1 MTSLVHPNQPIQLV
15 SGKPAG
21 PETIEALARGA
32 TLTLDEGHWQ
42 SVGRCYQFLQQLMEE
57 RRRLYGITTGYGPL
71 AETYVDPGASAQLQ
85 RGLVYHLSAG
95 TGPLLNREQV
105 RAIIAER
112 AITLAQ
118 GHSAVRPETLSRL
131 LECLA
136 EDWLPEVPS
145 LGTVGASGDLT
156 PLAHIALG
164 LMGQGRVCVKGR
176 SLPASEALELMNWQ
190 ALDPEGK
197 DALALVNGTSA
208 MTAIAALNGC
218 RARRLLELS
227 LQLTLLYGE
236 IFEYQSEALQAGLAQ
251 VRPHPGQLWA
261 QSQLLALSRDSRRL
275 QNYTPLPPV
284 LPTDLPKAGA
294 RQHQPLPQAPYTF
307 RCAPQHL
314 GAVADSLGQHNAVVE
329 REITAVTD
337 NPVFFPDTQQVL
349 HGGNFFGQHIAF
361 AADHLNNALVTLA
374 VHSERRLARLTDP
387 QQNGDLPAFV
397 RGNDNGLHSGFMGAQ
412 VTATA
417 LVAELRTH
425 AQPASIQSI
434 PTNANNQDVVTM
446 GTIAAR
452 RGHYSLDRLS
462 EILAIETMALVQA
475 YELKGGASAGF
486 SNSSRELAEWT
497 RVRVAALGD
506 DRPLSEDIQ
515 CLAGALNDRPLL
527 DDAISPF

>member
-1 MTSLVHPNQPIQLV
+1 MNAHTHLRQTLTLIHGQPPGL
-15 SGKPAG
+15 
-21 PETIEALARGA
+21 ETIHALARGA
-32 TLTLDEGHWQ
+32 SLKLDESHWQ
-42 SVGRCYQFLQQLMEE
+42 AVEQCHQFLKKLIAE

-71 AETYVDPGASAQLQ
+71 ADTYVDPSASAQLQ

-105 RAIIAER
+105 RAIVAER

-118 GHSAVRPETLSRL
+118 GHSAVRPQTLARL
-131 LECLA
+131 LDCLT
-136 EDWLPEVPS
+136 EDWLPEVPA

-164 LMGQGRVCVKGR
+164 LMGEGRVSVKGK
-176 SLPASEALELMNWQ
+176 SMPADQALELMGWQ
-190 ALDPEGK
+190 PLDPQGK

-208 MTAIAALNGC
+208 MTAIAALNGS
-218 RARRLLELS
+218 RAQRYLELS

-236 IFEYQSEALQAGLAQ
+236 IFEYQREALQPELAQ

-261 QSQLLALSRDSRRL
+261 QTRLLALSRDSRRL
-275 QNYTPLPPV
+275 QEGDSLPPV
-284 LPTDLPKAGA
+284 LPENPSEAGTW
-294 RQHQPLPQAPYTF
+294 QQQTLPQAPYTF

-314 GAVADSLGQHNAVVE
+314 GAVADSLEQHNAVVE

-337 NPVFFPDTQQVL
+337 NPVFFPQSQKVL
-349 HGGNFFGQHIAF
+349 HGGNFFGQQVAF
-361 AADHLNNALVTLA
+361 AADHLNNALIALA

-387 QQNGDLPAFV
+387 AQNGDLPAFL

-425 AQPASIQSI
+425 AQPASTQSI

-452 RGHYSLDRLS
+452 RAYDSLDRLS
-462 EILAIETMALVQA
+462 EILAIEAMALTQA
-475 YELKGGASAGF
+475 YELKGSAQAGF
-486 SNSSRELAEWT
+486 SASSQALAGWVRE
-497 RVRVAALGD
+497 RVVALGD
-506 DRPLSEDIQ
+506 DRPLADDIQ
-515 CLAGALNDRPLL
+515 RLAHSFGERSLMPGEAGAR
-527 DDAISPF
+527 

>member
-1 MTSLVHPNQPIQLV
+1 MNSSAHAIKHIHLV
-15 SGKPAG
+15 SGASASL
-21 PETIEALARGA
+21 ETLNSLAQGA
-32 TLTLDEGHWQ
+32 SLTLDAGHWEA
-42 SVGRCYQFLQQLMEE
+42 VARCHQFLQQLIND

-71 AETYVDPGASAQLQ
+71 ADTYVDPAASAQLQ

-118 GHSAVRPETLSRL
+118 GHSAVHPETLARL
-131 LECLA
+131 LGCLT
-136 EDWLPEVPS
+136 EDWLPEVPAM
-145 LGTVGASGDLT
+145 GTVGASGDLT
-156 PLAHIALG
+156 PLAHIVLG
-164 LMGQGRVCVKGR
+164 LMGQGRVCVKGQ
-176 SLPASEALELMNWQ
+176 SMPADEALALMNWQ

-218 RARRLLELS
+218 RAQRYLELS

-236 IFEYQSEALQAGLAQ
+236 IFQYQREALQPQLAQ
-251 VRPHPGQLWA
+251 VRPHPGQIWA
-261 QSQLLALSRDSRRL
+261 QTQLLSLSQDSQRL
-275 QNYTPLPPV
+275 QDYASLPPV
-284 LPTDLPKAGA
+284 LPSDLPPAGA

-314 GAVADSLGQHNAVVE
+314 GAVADSLSQHNAVVE

-337 NPVFFPDTQQVL
+337 NPVFFPDSQQVV

-361 AADHLNNALVTLA
+361 ATDHLNNALITLA

-387 QQNGDLPAFV
+387 EQNGELPAFL

-446 GTIAAR
+446 GTIGAR
-452 RGHYSLDRLS
+452 RTYDSLDRLS
-462 EILAIETMALVQA
+462 EILAIEAMALTQA
-475 YELKGGASAGF
+475 YELKGGAPAGF
-486 SNSSRELAEWT
+486 SSSSRELAQW
-497 RVRVAALGD
+497 VRARTAALGD
-506 DRPLSEDIQ
+506 DRPLADDIQ
-515 CLAGALNDRPLL
+515 RLAKALRKRPLL
-527 DDAISPF
+527 EDANPAF